1 MNCRTLP
8 IAFLT
13 TLGLIATAG
22 SVSADPAAVVAAL
35 KAAPATLF
43 DLGLA
48 RLEAKLG
55 ADGAVEGYNAHGYYQ
70 DDMIGIYA
78 YSYEIEP
85 SEPNCKKIVDRIK
98 RAGAVDPETGWPDD
112 PASIYASLFSFPS
125 IDEFAVDETYME
137 TVDSMFHIMVVL
149 GVTGDGKGMVCKS
162 KLLSTDISYSWE

>member
-1 MNCRTLP
+1 MKLQNVT
-8 IAFLT
+8 IGVLT
-13 TLGLIATAG
+13 ALALLAG
-22 SVSADPAAVVAAL
+22 GRAAVADSAAVVAAL
-35 KAAPATLF
+35 EGAPATLF

-55 ADGAVEGYNAHGYYQ
+55 ADGAVNDYDAYGYYQ

-78 YSYEIEP
+78 YSFEIEP
-85 SEPNCKKIVDRIK
+85 SEANCKKIVDRIK
-98 RAGAVDPETGWPDD
+98 RAGAVDPATGWPDD
-112 PASIYASLFSFPS
+112 PASVYASMFSFPS

-162 KLLSTDISYSWE
+162 KLLSTDVAYSWE

>member
-1 MNCRTLP
+1 MKLP
-8 IAFLT
+8 KRS
-13 TLGLIATAG
+13 LGLLITVALLGG
-22 SVSADPAAVVAAL
+22 SRVVVADSAAVVTAL
-35 KAAPATLF
+35 KGAPATLF

-55 ADGAVEGYNAHGYYQ
+55 ADGADNGYDAYGFYQ

-78 YSYEIEP
+78 YSFELEP

-98 RAGAVDPETGWPDD
+98 RAGAVDPATGWPDD
-112 PASIYASLFSFPS
+112 PASVYASLFSFPS

-149 GVTGDGKGMVCKS
+149 GVTGNGKGMVCKS
-162 KLLSTDISYSWE
+162 KLLSTDVTYSWE